1 MHVLQTITDKELE
14 ILTQSTVSKSDYL
27 KLKSL
32 AVVKKIESDVRL
44 MDINLQD
51 YKDLDTLC
59 FHLAA
64 VGTSLQ
70 KSAFALTL
78 SIAECSAYKTIGSMY
93 REAAQDK
100 QRIIQVITVIQK
112 QISWIAENFGTTFVG
127 DVQAAAW
134 RFIDTYHYL
143 TFADLIKFAHMACNS
158 EFKGEFQYLSSRN
171 FTVEFL
177 NDWIGKYE
185 LLRIDALA
193 NAEKEFSGF
202 KKAEQDGAIEAAKT
216 YSHYEQMQRNKAA
229 EMLLISDANNKRR
242 TYFESL
248 EMEGELVGNKGRSL
262 FHALSVYFYLGT
274 TEYSA
279 KRNFVNMV
287 KSFAKKQYAKLQKDA
302 VENHGVTEEKYIA
315 SILSEYQREIEGL
328 HKKLTPEK
336 IVSHALTQQSEGL
349 EYMSE
354 LCAKMKYSIVV
365 NPDMPIT
372 AVSIMKLSAK
382 VCQAIKGNYL
392 RYLRDN
398 LETSDYPLTESEY
411 ISQIAMC
418 DVEARTKQ
426 PSIIAQAFDVILKD
440 LKEKA
445 Q

>member
-1 MHVLQTITDKELE
+1 MQTITDKELE
-14 ILTQSTVSKSDYL
+14 ILTQSTVSKSEYL
-27 KLKSL
+27 KFKSL
-32 AVVKKIESDVRL
+32 AVVKKIDSDVRL

-51 YKDLDTLC
+51 YKDLDALC

-100 QRIIQVITVIQK
+100 QRIIQIITVIQK

-229 EMLLISDANNKRR
+229 EMLLTYEANEKRSLYLKKLYIEDDVQGNKERSLHHLLSISAFINGQEKRKKD
-242 TYFESL
+242 FI
-248 EMEGELVGNKGRSL
+248 ELVKSYAQKQVDKLEADFFTANETSKENCY
-262 FHALSVYFYLGT
+262 ALYLA
-274 TEYSA
+274 EA
-279 KRNFVNMV
+279 
-287 KSFAKKQYAKLQKDA
+287 
-302 VENHGVTEEKYIA
+302 
-315 SILSEYQREIEGL
+315 QREIEQL

-336 IVSHALTQQSEGL
+336 IVTHALTQQSEGL

-354 LCAKMKYSIVV
+354 LCAKMQYSIVV

-372 AVSIMKLSAK
+372 AVAIMKLAAK

-398 LETSDYPLTESEY
+398 IEALDYPLTESEY

-426 PSIIAQAFDVILKD
+426 PSIIAQAFEVILND
-440 LKEKA
+440 LKEKIKN
-445 Q
+445 

>member
-1 MHVLQTITDKELE
+1 
-14 ILTQSTVSKSDYL
+14 
-27 KLKSL
+27 
-32 AVVKKIESDVRL
+32 
-44 MDINLQD
+44 
-51 YKDLDTLC
+51 
-59 FHLAA
+59 
-64 VGTSLQ
+64 
-70 KSAFALTL
+70 
-78 SIAECSAYKTIGSMY
+78 MY

-100 QRIIQVITVIQK
+100 QRIIQIITVIQK

-229 EMLLISDANNKRR
+229 EMLLTYEANEKRSLYLKKLYIEDDVQGNKERSLHHLLSISAFINGQEKRKKD
-242 TYFESL
+242 FI
-248 EMEGELVGNKGRSL
+248 ELVKSYAQKQVDKLEADFFTANETSKENCY
-262 FHALSVYFYLGT
+262 ALYLA
-274 TEYSA
+274 EA
-279 KRNFVNMV
+279 
-287 KSFAKKQYAKLQKDA
+287 
-302 VENHGVTEEKYIA
+302 
-315 SILSEYQREIEGL
+315 QREIEQL

-336 IVSHALTQQSEGL
+336 IVTHALTQQSEGL

-354 LCAKMKYSIVV
+354 LCAKMQYSIVV

-372 AVSIMKLSAK
+372 AVAIMKLAAK

-398 LETSDYPLTESEY
+398 IEALDYPLTESEY

-426 PSIIAQAFDVILKD
+426 PSIIAQAFEVILND
-440 LKEKA
+440 LKEKIKN
-445 Q
+445 